1 MVTLNLDAEHWELVS
16 DNDQK
21 EPDLQ
26 HLQMVHLMMQVASQE
41 VKPNLTTEQLLEEF

>member
-16 DNDQK
+16 EN
-21 EPDLQ
+21 EESTPDLQ
-26 HLQMVHLMMQVASQE
+26 HLQMVHLMMQLASQE